1 MSKTRLVKPEDQH
14 LPTME
19 PPPVPPV
26 LDKAMKRLAQRIE
39 ELNQLNQANA
49 DDKAI
54 ALDAMTKAQIPAIT
68 RHGIELVHTTTDK
81 LRVRLVD
88 DDSGADDAE

>member
-1 MSKTRLVKPEDQH
+1 MSRLRKPEDQH

-19 PPPVPPV
+19 PPPIPPV
-26 LDKAMKRLAQRIE
+26 LDKAMKRLSARIE
-39 ELNQLNQANA
+39 ELNALNQANI

-54 ALDAMTKAQIPAIT
+54 ALDAMTKAGIPAIT

-81 LRVRLVD
+81 LRVRLVSD
-88 DDSGADDAE
+88 DTGGDSDAE